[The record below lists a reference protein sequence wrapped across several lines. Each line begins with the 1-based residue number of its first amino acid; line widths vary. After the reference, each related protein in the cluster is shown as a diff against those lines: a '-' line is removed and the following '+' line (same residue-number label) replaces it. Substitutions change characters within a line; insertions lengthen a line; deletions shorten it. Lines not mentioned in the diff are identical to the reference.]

1 MNERTVVDLDP
12 RHRAGPGTRLNDL
25 YEIEALVASGG
36 MGEVY
41 RGRVIETGDAVA
53 IKTIRP
59 DFAENANALALF
71 RKEASALHG
80 VHHGAVVRYF
90 VFSVDRALG
99 LPYLAME
106 YVTGESLAERLV
118 RGPMP
123 FEDVEVLRRRLASG
137 FQAAH
142 EAGIIHRDVSPD
154 NIILPGSDPARAKII
169 DFGIARAP
177 VGGQTVIGDGFA
189 GKCGYVSPEQFGL
202 QGGEVTPRSDI
213 YGLGLV
219 LAQACLGRPLDMGA
233 SPAECVARR
242 AAVPD
247 LSGVDARLRPLLEA
261 MLRPA
266 PAERPESMAAVAAWE
281 PATRAAP
288 ARTAPRRRGLVL
300 GAGGAALAAAALVA
314 AFVLRSG
321 ETGGPPPAE
330 TGPILA
336 ERRPDPPA
344 RTPAPG
350 PAPVATP
357 PPAPTVVPEQARP
370 TPAVTPP
377 VVRPQAMAPPVA
389 TPPATPPLVTPPIV
403 APPVVTPAVV
413 PPTVAPPPAAAP
425 PDPAPQ
431 PAPPVPASLPAA
443 PAGPT
448 MEDVAAYVRGYA
460 GGPCFF
466 LNPISVSRREA
477 AVEAYGPDAG
487 PFQTFDAAF
496 KAALGFEA
504 SIQLRPIERAQCP
517 VVDFLAQQAVAKP
530 ANAPKLRLDRDRL
543 RSGEELRGGVEAGDR
558 ALQLLLVDADGLV
571 HDLAPYLSPA
581 GRPGAAGSFAVRLET
596 EPGRPRGQ
604 LLVAISSR
612 DSVAAALAAA
622 RQGGRKDGPLRS
634 EAAFD
639 AIGREAARPGSGVG
653 VSVRLVR
660 VGG

>member
-1 MNERTVVDLDP
+1 MDRRTDQPTVVDLGP
-12 RHRAGPGTRLNDL
+12 RRGFGPGARLNDL
-25 YEIEALVASGG
+25 YEIDALVASGG

-41 RGRVIETGDAVA
+41 RGHVIETGDPVA

-106 YVTGESLAERLV
+106 YVTGESLAERLA
-118 RGPMP
+118 RGPLP
-123 FEDVEVLRRRLASG
+123 FADVEVLRRRLASG

-154 NIILPGSDPARAKII
+154 NVILPGSDPARAKII

-177 VGGQTVIGDGFA
+177 LGGQTVIGDGFA

-219 LAQACLGRPLDMGA
+219 LAQACLGRPIDMGA

-247 LSGVDARLRPLLEA
+247 LAGVDARLQPLLEA
-261 MLRPA
+261 MLRPN
-266 PAERPESMAAVAAWE
+266 PAQRPESMAAVAAWE
-281 PATRAAP
+281 PPIRSAPPAAP
-288 ARTAPRRRGLVL
+288 PPRSGLAL
-300 GAGGAALAAAALVA
+300 GAGGAALAAILAAAVA
-314 AFVLRSG
+314 LWPRSG
-321 ETGGPPPAE
+321 ADAPPAATE
-330 TGPILA
+330 PTLA
-336 ERRPDPPA
+336 EPAPEAPRPP
-344 RTPAPG
+344 RPG
-350 PAPVATP
+350 PAPISRPDAP
-357 PPAPTVVPEQARP
+357 PKAGPVETAPPMPPTAQPTVQ
-370 TPAVTPP
+370 PP
-377 VVRPQAMAPPVA
+377 VAQPTA
-389 TPPATPPLVTPPIV
+389 TPPAAVPDPIV
-403 APPVVTPAVV
+403 PPGVPAS
-413 PPTVAPPPAAAP
+413 PPAAP
-425 PDPAPQ
+425 PA
-431 PAPPVPASLPAA
+431 
-443 PAGPT
+443 PT
-448 MEDVAAYVRGYA
+448 MEDVAAYIRGYA

-477 AVEAYGPDAG
+477 SVEAYGPDAG
-487 PFQTFDAAF
+487 PFQAFDAAF
-496 KAALGFEA
+496 QRAFGFEA
-504 SIQLRPIERAQCP
+504 QIQLRPIEPLQCP
-517 VVDFLAQQAVAKP
+517 VVEFLAQQAAARP

-543 RSGEELRGGVEAGDR
+543 RSGEELRGAVEAGDR

-571 HDLAPYLSPA
+571 HDLAPYLSRDVSRARGEGPRA
-581 GRPGAAGSFAVRLET
+581 SDFAVRLET

-604 LLVAISSR
+604 LLVAVSSR
-612 DSVAAALAAA
+612 EPIAAALSAA
-622 RQGGRKDGPLRS
+622 RRDGQLRGGAVF
-634 EAAFD
+634 AAI
-639 AIGREAARPGSGVG
+639 AREAARPGSSLG